1 MRIENS
7 VTGRDFR
14 FYSDSGKF
22 LGTMVTNPTGERIY
36 VKSLRSSEFY
46 RNIDMIWEYVNVVSG
61 THIWNAHVE
70 PAHFKALLRIAG
82 DPLPDRTGARGKVRG
97 PGYVLYRDHEAQ
109 LAR

>member
-82 DPLPDRTGARGKVRG
+82 DRYRIELVRAEKYAG
-97 PGYVLYRDHEAQ
+97 RDMFYIEITK
-109 LAR
+109 RS